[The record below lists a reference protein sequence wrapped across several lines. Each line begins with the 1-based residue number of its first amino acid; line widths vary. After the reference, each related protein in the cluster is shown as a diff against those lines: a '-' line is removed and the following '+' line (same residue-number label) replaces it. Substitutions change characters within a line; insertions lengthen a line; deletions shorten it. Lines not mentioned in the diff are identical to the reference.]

1 MSHDCVSAQLATAS
15 LSSDT
20 RLISALIGPLPLAD
34 PLARPSGSAF
44 PPCHCSLG
52 LPCAGKFAAAG
63 ASACSDCP
71 SGSSSPAGS
80 DSAADC
86 VCNAGLMER
95 RNSSMLVCSDTRS
108 AAPFCEVT
116 FSGIPPG
123 ASVALTIEVANTD
136 FSGSDEYISSVL
148 AGSLSMGSG
157 FLAAGGQ
164 DNNCGKM
171 DRILDDVQVPAG
183 AFSNARR
190 THEAAPQVRRLTVR
204 IETTSAVGCCSCNGG
219 TLYAVVSLEHRECV
233 ECQPGQYLS
242 SGSCRS
248 CAPGSYKGSAGR

>member
-1 MSHDCVSAQLATAS
+1 
-15 LSSDT
+15 
-20 RLISALIGPLPLAD
+20 
-34 PLARPSGSAF
+34 
-44 PPCHCSLG
+44 
-52 LPCAGKFAAAG
+52 
-63 ASACSDCP
+63 
-71 SGSSSPAGS
+71 
-80 DSAADC
+80 
-86 VCNAGLMER
+86 
-95 RNSSMLVCSDTRS
+95 MLVCSDTRS

-157 FLAAGGQ
+157 FLASGGQ

-183 AFSNARR
+183 AFSN
-190 THEAAPQVRRLTVR
+190 TLTVR